1 MEEEE
6 EEKEEVD
13 MNVHV
18 SNDDEEGGGLWQN
31 LKVEEGQGGV
41 GKALKDQSIDQIQ
54 RPKDLKIY
62 SKCGGG

>member
-31 LKVEEGQGGV
+31 LKVEEGQCAV
-41 GKALKDQSIDQIQ
+41 G
-54 RPKDLKIY
+54 
-62 SKCGGG
+62 